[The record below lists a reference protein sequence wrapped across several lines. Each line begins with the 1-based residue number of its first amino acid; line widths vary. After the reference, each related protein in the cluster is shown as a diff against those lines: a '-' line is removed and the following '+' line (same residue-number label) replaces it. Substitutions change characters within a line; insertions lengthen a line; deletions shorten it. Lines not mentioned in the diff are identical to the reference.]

1 MGSGVADEPDIC
13 CAMLCGVFRF
23 RLADEKDMAPYIA
36 RVKDAALQHAL
47 SFGVGYI
54 HEAQPA
60 IERQVVEYLFD
71 AGAIQVGPA
80 SGVCQQ
86 QACVRCRMA
95 ASGYARL
102 QGMVSSTLIGV
113 GGEHI

>member
-1 MGSGVADEPDIC
+1 
-13 CAMLCGVFRF
+13 MLCGVFRF

-95 ASGYARL
+95 SVRICKAAGDGIKHRNRCRW
-102 QGMVSSTLIGV
+102 
-113 GGEHI
+113 